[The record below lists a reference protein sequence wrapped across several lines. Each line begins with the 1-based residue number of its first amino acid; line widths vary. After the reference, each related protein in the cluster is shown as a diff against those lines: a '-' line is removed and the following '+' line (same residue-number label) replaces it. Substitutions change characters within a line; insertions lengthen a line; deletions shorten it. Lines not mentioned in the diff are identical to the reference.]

1 MADISLP
8 IQSNTTEPQ
17 PAIAI
22 PKEIISQDITLAHKP
37 SASINYS
44 FARGNGKD
52 PVLLV
57 FLNGLMTDKVT
68 WIPVI
73 AGIIRRRIGTAAGF
87 PSMLAYDRYGQ
98 GMSDDRDPADQ
109 GKANGHGHDCRDAA
123 EDLHYL
129 IQQVAEMEMG
139 LKTEQ
144 LKLVLV
150 ANSIGCAIAR
160 LYSQTHPVAGFPAA
174 GFLLLDSIMANSNFD
189 FWPDPDAP
197 DFSKDELP
205 EDVSIEVLHEQ
216 RAKFAVMFH
225 PNTINKEGLSRRNL
239 AQLLPHSSSPMLG
252 KEGDRPW
259 LTVVGHDFEAFAQES
274 LRTMGTP
281 VGLSMKYSNPM
292 WHKYNKGLA
301 QLTVKTKSK
310 GPFQAKGCG
319 HFIQRDGPAIVI
331 DETLELVDKVTMQD
345 PTGQ

>member
-1 MADISLP
+1 MADIALP

-17 PAIAI
+17 PAVAI
-22 PKEIISQDITLAHKP
+22 PKEITSQNTTLAHKP

-44 FARGNGKD
+44 FAQGSGKN
-52 PVLLV
+52 PILVV

-98 GMSDDRDPADQ
+98 GMSDDRDPGDY
-109 GKANGHGHDCRDAA
+109 GKDKGHGHDCQDAA

-129 IQQVAEMEMG
+129 IERVAEKEMG
-139 LKTEQ
+139 MKPEQ
-144 LKLVLV
+144 LKIVLV

-160 LYSQTHPVAGFPAA
+160 LYSQSHPVADFPIA
-174 GFLLLDSIMANSNFD
+174 GFLFLDSIMANSDFD

-197 DFSKDELP
+197 GFSRDELP
-205 EDVSIEVLHEQ
+205 DDVSVEVLREQ
-216 RAKFAVMFH
+216 RAKFAVIFH
-225 PNTINKEGLSRRNL
+225 PNAINKEGLSRRNL
-239 AQLLPHSSSPMLG
+239 VQLLPHSSSPMLG

-281 VGLSMKYSNPM
+281 ISLSMKYSNPI

-310 GPFQAKGCG
+310 GPFQAKECG
-319 HFIQRDGPAIVI
+319 HFIQRDGPVIVV
-331 DETLELVDKVTMQD
+331 DETLELVDKVALQYSA
-345 PTGQ
+345 GQ